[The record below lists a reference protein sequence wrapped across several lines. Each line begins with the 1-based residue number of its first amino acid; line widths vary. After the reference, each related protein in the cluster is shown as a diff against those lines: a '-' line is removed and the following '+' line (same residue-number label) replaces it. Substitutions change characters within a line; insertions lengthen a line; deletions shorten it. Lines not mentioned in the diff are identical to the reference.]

1 MRLNEKKTNY
11 IIFNRIREPIT
22 TRLTV
27 NGKLMER
34 QNSIKLLG
42 VWLDEDGSWTRN
54 TQELCKR
61 AYSRLSMLT
70 KLRYAG
76 VSTED
81 LILIY
86 KLHIRA
92 CLEYCAVAF
101 HSSLSSQQ
109 AAALERCQAVCLRV
123 ILAESYVSYEAAMEM
138 TGLSRLSDRR
148 QKRCQDFAKKAL
160 KHPTNAKM
168 FPLKPDLKTTHEIR
182 NKEKYAV
189 NFAHTNAYKNSTIP
203 YCQRYLN
210 SLAGTDDRA
219 GGGEE
224 PRTGERGRGP

>member
-70 KLRYAG
+70 KHRYAG

-92 CLEYCAVAF
+92 CLEYCGVAF

-123 ILAESYVSYEAAMEM
+123 ILGECYISYEAAMEM
-138 TGLSRLSDRR
+138 TGTTKLSERRL
-148 QKRCQDFAKKAL
+148 KRCQAFAKKSL
-160 KHPTNAKM
+160 KHPLNARM
-168 FPLKPDLKTTHEIR
+168 FPLNTNNSMQHDIR
-182 NKEKYAV
+182 NREKYAV
-189 NFAHTNAYKNSTIP
+189 NFAYTNIYKNSTIP
-203 YCQRYLN
+203 FCQRLLN
-210 SLAGTDDRA
+210 SATAEDEGA
-219 GGGEE
+219 GGGEKSKD
-224 PRTGERGRGP
+224 

>member
-11 IIFNRIREPIT
+11 VLFTRTKESFS

-27 NGKLMER
+27 NKMMMER
-34 QNSIKLLG
+34 QASIKLLG
-42 VWLDEDGSWTRN
+42 VWLDEDASWTRN

-86 KLHIRA
+86 KLHIRS

-123 ILAESYVSYEAAMEM
+123 ILAESYISYEAAMEM
-138 TGLSRLSDRR
+138 AGVCKLCDRR
-148 QKRCQDFAKKAL
+148 QKKVCRFCFKSPKTPLQCQNVPCKA
-160 KHPTNAKM
+160 
-168 FPLKPDLKTTHEIR
+168 
-182 NKEKYAV
+182 
-189 NFAHTNAYKNSTIP
+189 
-203 YCQRYLN
+203 
-210 SLAGTDDRA
+210 
-219 GGGEE
+219 
-224 PRTGERGRGP
+224 